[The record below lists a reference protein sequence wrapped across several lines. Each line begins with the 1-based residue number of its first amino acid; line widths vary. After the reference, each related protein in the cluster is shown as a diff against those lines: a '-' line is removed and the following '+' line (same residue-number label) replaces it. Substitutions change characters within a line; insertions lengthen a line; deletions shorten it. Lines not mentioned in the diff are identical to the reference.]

1 MQDISKNQNPANQ
14 QKAKKLYETLCEMA
28 ENSVNKSV
36 ALYQE
41 PYTYVLDFSDKEGVL
56 KVANDK
62 KEKTHLKPENLINI
76 LSQFNDLERE
86 HLLKQ
91 AEKSVIDAQNNI
103 ISDYQAY
110 VDSCDY
116 IEPVTTVITDPEIGR
131 EFIKSVER
139 NELEQTREA
148 LINEERV
155 QGEVYRKEDAKHKE
169 ESLADKLFGYEEQT
183 HKEAL
188 ENPMT
193 EQERA
198 QYEQEVEEETSLHR
212 KQRF

>member
-1 MQDISKNQNPANQ
+1 MQDISKNQNPANL
-14 QKAKKLYETLCEMA
+14 QKAKKLYESLCEMA

-36 ALYQE
+36 ALYNE
-41 PYTYVLDFSDKEGVL
+41 PYTYVLDFSEKEGVL
-56 KVANDK
+56 KVANNK

-86 HLLKQ
+86 HLLSQ
-91 AEKSVIDAQNNI
+91 AEKSVVDAENSI

-110 VDSCDY
+110 LDSCDY
-116 IEPVTTVITDPEIGR
+116 VEPITAVITDPEMGR

-148 LINEERV
+148 LINEERI
-155 QGEVYRKEDAKHKE
+155 QGEVYRKEDVQQRE
-169 ESLADKLFGYEEQT
+169 ESLMDKLSDLENQT
-183 HKEAL
+183 RREAK

-193 EQERA
+193 EAERA
-198 QYEQEVEEETSLHR
+198 QYEQEVEEEMDLHTKR
-212 KQRF
+212 RY